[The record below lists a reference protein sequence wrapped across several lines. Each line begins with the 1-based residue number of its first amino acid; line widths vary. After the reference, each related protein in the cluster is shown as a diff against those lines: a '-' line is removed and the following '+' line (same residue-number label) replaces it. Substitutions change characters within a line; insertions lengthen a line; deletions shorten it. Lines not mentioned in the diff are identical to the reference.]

1 MAIHCLPLS
10 PIGKKEPTNNQ
21 AQAMGFK
28 VLRFTPDQLLSPKA
42 KRIIN
47 QAIQHLSQSDT

>member
-1 MAIHCLPLS
+1 
-10 PIGKKEPTNNQ
+10 
-21 AQAMGFK
+21 MGFK